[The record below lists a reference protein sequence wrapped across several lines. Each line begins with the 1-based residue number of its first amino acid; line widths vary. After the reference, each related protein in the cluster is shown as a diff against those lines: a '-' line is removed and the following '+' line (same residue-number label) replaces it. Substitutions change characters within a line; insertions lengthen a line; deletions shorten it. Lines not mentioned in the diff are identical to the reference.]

1 MSLGLNAV
9 LRYTILSG
17 NTGSA
22 FSLNSTTGKLEQIA
36 FFDRET
42 IDRYY
47 LEIEVRDSGLIV
59 TRIINFTL
67 HIYIM
72 DLNDNLPLITPEFSG
87 KEVIESTSPN
97 TTLLYFTLLDRDINS
112 NAQVILE
119 VSSSV
124 FGVRPSNVSGN
135 TNNKCV

>member
-1 MSLGLNAV
+1 M